1 MQLKLHFFIFEN
13 YNFAEILQ
21 LMEFIGYFCALIIG
35 LVMGVIGGG
44 GSILG
49 VPVFVYIFKIGAV
62 TATALSLFVVGTTS
76 LVGSF
81 GYMKQKLV
89 NFKTALLF
97 GIPSI
102 LGVVFSRRLVV
113 PNLPEIIFNKLGFV
127 LTKDMFLLI
136 LFAILMLISSYK
148 MINKINEEPLKKSD
162 ETNYT
167 LLISQGLLVGILT
180 GLIGAGGGFLIV
192 PALVMLLGMEI
203 KQAIGTSLLIIAM
216 NSLLGFFSAIDKVD
230 INWQFLLIFT
240 SLSVV
245 GVFSGI
251 LISKK
256 VNGKKLK
263 PIFGWFILAMGIYII
278 LKEIFFK

>member
-21 LMEFIGYFCALIIG
+21 LMEFIGYFFALIIG
-35 LVMGVIGGG
+35 LVMGIIGGG

-49 VPVFVYIFKIGAV
+49 VPVFVYIFKISAV
-62 TATALSLFVVGTTS
+62 TATVLSLFVVGTTS
-76 LVGSF
+76 LIGSF

-148 MINKINEEPLKKSD
+148 MINKINEEPLKKSN

-245 GVFSGI
+245 GIFSGI

-263 PIFGWFILAMGIYII
+263 PIFGWFILAMGVYII

>member
-1 MQLKLHFFIFEN
+1 MQHKLHFFIFEN
-13 YNFAEILQ
+13 HIFAEILH
-21 LMEFIGYFCALIIG
+21 MEFIGYFFALIIG
-35 LVMGVIGGG
+35 LVMGIIGGG

-76 LVGSF
+76 LIGSF

-245 GVFSGI
+245 GVFLGI

-263 PIFGWFILAMGIYII
+263 PIFGWFILAMGVYII

>member
-21 LMEFIGYFCALIIG
+21 LMEFIGYFFALIIG
-35 LVMGVIGGG
+35 LVMGIIGGG

-49 VPVFVYIFKIGAV
+49 VPVFVYIFKISAV
-62 TATALSLFVVGTTS
+62 TATVLSLFVVGTTS
-76 LVGSF
+76 LIGSF

-148 MINKINEEPLKKSD
+148 MINKINEEPLKKSN

-245 GVFSGI
+245 GIFSGI

-256 VNGKKLK
+256 ANGKKLK
-263 PIFGWFILAMGIYII
+263 PIFGWFILAMGVYII

>member
-1 MQLKLHFFIFEN
+1 MQHKLHFFIFDN
-13 YNFAEILQ
+13 YIFAEIFH
-21 LMEFIGYFCALIIG
+21 MEFIGYFFALIIG
-35 LVMGVIGGG
+35 LVMGIIGGG

-76 LVGSF
+76 LIGSF

-113 PNLPEIIFNKLGFV
+113 TNLPEIIFNKLGFV

-245 GVFSGI
+245 GVFLGI

>member
-1 MQLKLHFFIFEN
+1 MQHKLHFFIFDN
-13 YNFAEILQ
+13 YIFAEIFH
-21 LMEFIGYFCALIIG
+21 MEFIGYFFALIIG
-35 LVMGVIGGG
+35 LVMGIIGGG

-76 LVGSF
+76 LIGSF

-148 MINKINEEPLKKSD
+148 MINKINEEPLKKSN

-245 GVFSGI
+245 GVFLGI

>member
-1 MQLKLHFFIFEN
+1 
-13 YNFAEILQ
+13 
-21 LMEFIGYFCALIIG
+21 MEFIGYFFALIIG
-35 LVMGVIGGG
+35 LVMGIIGGG

-49 VPVFVYIFKIGAV
+49 VPVFVYIFKISAV
-62 TATALSLFVVGTTS
+62 TATVLSLFVVGTTS
-76 LVGSF
+76 LIGSF

-148 MINKINEEPLKKSD
+148 MINKINEEPLKKSN

-245 GVFSGI
+245 GIFSGI

-256 VNGKKLK
+256 ANGKKLK
-263 PIFGWFILAMGIYII
+263 PIFGWFILAMGVYII

>member
-1 MQLKLHFFIFEN
+1 MQLKLHFFIFTKQ
-13 YNFAEILQ
+13 NFAKIISMEIL
-21 LMEFIGYFCALIIG
+21 GYFFALIIG
-35 LVMGVIGGG
+35 LIMGIIGGG

-49 VPVFVYIFKIGAV
+49 VPVFVYIFKISAV
-62 TATALSLFVVGTTS
+62 TATVLSLFVVGTTS
-76 LVGSF
+76 LIGSF

-148 MINKINEEPLKKSD
+148 MINKINEEPLKKSN

-245 GVFSGI
+245 GIFSGI

-256 VNGKKLK
+256 ANGKKLK
-263 PIFGWFILAMGIYII
+263 PIFGWFILAMGVYII

>member
-245 GVFSGI
+245 GIFSGI

-263 PIFGWFILAMGIYII
+263 PIFGWFILAMGVYII

>member
-1 MQLKLHFFIFEN
+1 MQHKLHFFIFDN
-13 YNFAEILQ
+13 YIFAEIFH
-21 LMEFIGYFCALIIG
+21 MEFIGYFFALIIG
-35 LVMGVIGGG
+35 LVMGIIGGG

-76 LVGSF
+76 LIGSF

-263 PIFGWFILAMGIYII
+263 PIFGWFILAMGVYII

>member
-1 MQLKLHFFIFEN
+1 MHFFIFEN
-13 YNFAEILQ
+13 YIFAEILH
-21 LMEFIGYFCALIIG
+21 MEFIGYFFALIIG
-35 LVMGVIGGG
+35 LVMGIIGGG

-76 LVGSF
+76 LIGSF

-245 GVFSGI
+245 GVFLGI

>member
-1 MQLKLHFFIFEN
+1 
-13 YNFAEILQ
+13 
-21 LMEFIGYFCALIIG
+21 MEFIGYFFALIIG
-35 LVMGVIGGG
+35 LVMGIIGGG

-49 VPVFVYIFKIGAV
+49 VPVFVYIFHIDAV

-76 LVGSF
+76 LIGSF
-81 GYMKQKLV
+81 GYMKQKLI
-89 NFKTALLF
+89 NFNTALLF
-97 GIPSI
+97 GIPSV
-102 LGVVFSRRLVV
+102 LGVIFSRRLVV
-113 PNLPEIIFNKLGFV
+113 PHLPENIFNKFGFT

-136 LFAILMLISSYK
+136 LFAVLMLISSYK

-203 KQAIGTSLLIIAM
+203 KQSIGTSLLIIAM

-263 PIFGWFILAMGIYII
+263 PIFGWFILAMGVYII